1 MLGVYMKR
9 TNVHLPLPLLAR
21 LKKQAK
27 KKDLT
32 VAELIRR
39 SAEHYLNLKDLRKTK
54 NEPEKQHS

>member
-1 MLGVYMKR
+1 MKR